1 MDRPLDYKNSPSP
14 ETLKEIEKT
23 LQFIRQHS
31 TDLTEKAGDSKW
43 TQGHTVF
50 AYADDEPG
58 MYTFMVGA
66 LKSGAVTWH
75 MMPMYGVSEM
85 KEKWQESLSPF
96 VSGKSCINFK
106 RFSDL
111 PTDAITDIVRHGTP
125 LFQIEMQAYYA
136 KRKKKK

>member
-1 MDRPLDYKNSPSP
+1 VEYKNNPNP
-14 ETLKEIEKT
+14 ETLLEIENT

-31 TDLTEKAGDSKW
+31 IDLVEKEGDSKW

-50 AYADDEPG
+50 AFDDDDPG

-66 LKSGAVTWH
+66 LKNGAVTWH

-85 KEKWQESLSPF
+85 KEKWTESLAPY

-106 RFSDL
+106 RFSEL
-111 PTDAITDIVRHGTP
+111 PQEALRNIVSNGTP
-125 LFQIEMQAYYA
+125 LFQKEMQAYYA